1 MGWGPF
7 PVGGAAG
14 REVKVVFLAIAV
26 AFSLMAVFFLGGLYV
41 AGALGS
47 LALLLMEI
55 FSENRLSNIMANRAW
70 DTFTRFLL
78 VAIPLFILMGELVLR
93 SGIADRMYRALD
105 RWVAPIPG
113 GLLHTNI
120 VSCAIFAACSG
131 SSISTAAT
139 ISRVAL
145 PTFHTRGYNQ
155 RLVVGSLAAGGTLGI
170 LIPPSVLLVIYG
182 LSTGTSIGR
191 LFLAGF
197 LPGALMALTF
207 MALIAFAAVVWPGI
221 APREVGASFL
231 GWRGWAER
239 IGGSIA
245 IGPVVIL
252 ILAVLGSIYGGIAT
266 PGEAAAIGVYGA
278 FILAFLYNSK
288 PLWVPVIGAAL
299 RKTGLAG
306 AYSLL
311 RILLVTFI
319 GLVVLHLTA
328 QTFYLVFFPDRALFV
343 EQELAEAIFMIEVL
357 FLPPM
362 GWVSILTEVSP
373 DEILESRMPSMDY
386 FKAVMRS
393 NMAMLQ
399 EVFMSTMRTTC
410 MIMLILMAA
419 FTLQFAFAYL
429 RISHALADLV
439 VGLDLAQWQLVGIL
453 VLFYLLL
460 GTFMESYSMLA
471 TTLPILLETLFQSGI
486 DLLWF
491 GIIMIILLEA
501 AQISPPQGL
510 SLYVLHGAR
519 RETAEARGVTES
531 ETINDVYIGVMPFMA
546 CVAVVIGILM
556 VFPEIATWLPDQAKG
571 AR

>member
-1 MGWGPF
+1 M
-7 PVGGAAG
+7 V
-14 REVKVVFLAIAV
+14 IAV
-26 AFSLMAVFFLGGLYV
+26 AFVLMAVFFLAGLYV

-47 LALLLMEI
+47 LALLLMQF
-55 FSENRLSNIMANRAW
+55 FSDAPLWNIMANRVW
-70 DTFTRFLL
+70 ETYTRFLL

-145 PTFHTRGYNQ
+145 PAFHTRGYNE

-170 LIPPSVLLVIYG
+170 LIPPSVLLLIYG

-197 LPGALMALTF
+197 IPGALMALSF
-207 MALIAFAAVVWPGI
+207 MAFIGFAAIVWPGV
-221 APREVGASFL
+221 APRMPGETFL
-231 GWRGWAER
+231 SWRGWIDR
-239 IGGSIA
+239 ITGLIA
-245 IGPVVIL
+245 VGPVIIL
-252 ILAVLGSIYGGIAT
+252 VLAVLGSIYGGIAT
-266 PGEAAAIGVYGA
+266 PSEAAAIGVYGA
-278 FILAFLYNSK
+278 FVLAFLYNSK
-288 PLWVPVIGAAL
+288 DLWVPALGAFM
-299 RKTGLAG
+299 RITGLI
-306 AYSLL
+306 
-311 RILLVTFI
+311 RIYEAIRFALGTVVA
-319 GLVVLHLTA
+319 LVVIHLTA
-328 QTFYLVFFPDRALFV
+328 QTVFLVFFPDRSLFV
-343 EQELAEAIFMIEVL
+343 AEEIAEAIFLLEVL
-357 FLPPM
+357 VLPIV
-362 GWVSILTEVSP
+362 GWIPILFEVSR
-373 DEILESRMPSMDY
+373 EELQEARMPAMAQVSAM
-386 FKAVMRS
+386 ARS
-393 NMAMLQ
+393 NMAMLRQ
-399 EVFMSTMRTTC
+399 VFMSTTRTSC
-410 MIMLILMAA
+410 MIMFILMAA

-439 VGLDLAQWQLVGIL
+439 VTLELSQMELVGIL
-453 VLFYLLL
+453 IVFYLLL

-471 TTLPILLETLFQSGI
+471 TTLPILLETLFRSGI

-519 RETAEARGVTES
+519 QETAGARGVTEV
-531 ETINDVYIGVMPFMA
+531 ETINDVYIGVLPFMVCMA
-546 CVAVVIGILM
+546 AVIGILI
-556 VFPEIATWLPDQAKG
+556 VFPELVTWLPDQAKG

>member
-1 MGWGPF
+1 M
-7 PVGGAAG
+7 V
-14 REVKVVFLAIAV
+14 IAV
-26 AFSLMAVFFLGGLYV
+26 AFVLMAVFFLAGLYV

-47 LALLLMEI
+47 LALLLMQF
-55 FSENRLSNIMANRAW
+55 FSDAPLWNIMANRVW
-70 DTFTRFLL
+70 ETYTRFLL

-145 PTFHTRGYNQ
+145 PAFHTRGYNE

-170 LIPPSVLLVIYG
+170 LIPPSVLLLIYG

-197 LPGALMALTF
+197 IPGALMALSF
-207 MALIAFAAVVWPGI
+207 MAFIGFAAIVWPGV
-221 APREVGASFL
+221 APRMPGETFL
-231 GWRGWAER
+231 SRRGWIDR
-239 IGGSIA
+239 ITGLIA
-245 IGPVVIL
+245 VGPVIIL
-252 ILAVLGSIYGGIAT
+252 VLAVLGSIYGGIAT
-266 PGEAAAIGVYGA
+266 PSEAAAIGVYGA
-278 FILAFLYNSK
+278 FVLAFLYNSK
-288 PLWVPVIGAAL
+288 DLWVPALGAFM
-299 RKTGLAG
+299 RITGLI
-306 AYSLL
+306 
-311 RILLVTFI
+311 RIYEAIRFVLGTVI
-319 GLVVLHLTA
+319 ALVVIHLTA
-328 QTFYLVFFPDRALFV
+328 QTVYLVFFPDRSLFV
-343 EQELAEAIFMIEVL
+343 AEEIAEAIFLLEVL
-357 FLPPM
+357 VLPIV
-362 GWVSILTEVSP
+362 GWIPILFEVSR
-373 DEILESRMPSMDY
+373 EELQEARMPAMAQVSAM
-386 FKAVMRS
+386 ARS
-393 NMAMLQ
+393 NMAMLRQ
-399 EVFMSTMRTTC
+399 VFMSTTRTSC
-410 MIMLILMAA
+410 MIMFILMAA

-439 VGLDLAQWQLVGIL
+439 VTLELSQMELVGIL
-453 VLFYLLL
+453 IVFYLLL

-471 TTLPILLETLFQSGI
+471 TTLPILLETLFRSGI

-519 RETAEARGVTES
+519 QETAGARGVTEV
-531 ETINDVYIGVMPFMA
+531 ETINDVYIGVLPFMVCMA
-546 CVAVVIGILM
+546 AVIGILM
-556 VFPEIATWLPDQAKG
+556 VFPELVTWLPDQAKG

>member
-1 MGWGPF
+1 M
-7 PVGGAAG
+7 
-14 REVKVVFLAIAV
+14 LIAV
-26 AFSLMAVFFLGGLYV
+26 AFILMTVFFMAGLYV
-41 AGALGS
+41 AGALGT

-55 FSENRLSNIMANRAW
+55 YSEAPLSNIMSNRVW
-70 DTFTRFLL
+70 ETYNRFLL

-145 PTFHTRGYNQ
+145 PTFHTRGYNE

-170 LIPPSVLLVIYG
+170 LIPPSVLLLIYG

-197 LPGALMALTF
+197 IPGAIMALVF
-207 MALIAFAAVVWPGI
+207 MAFIAFAAIVWPRV
-221 APREVGASFL
+221 APRVEGETFL
-231 GWRGWAER
+231 TRQGWIDR
-239 IGGSIA
+239 IAGSIA
-245 IGPVVIL
+245 VGPVVIL

-266 PGEAAAIGVYGA
+266 PSEAAAIGVYGA
-278 FILAFLYNSK
+278 FILAFLYNSTS
-288 PLWVPVIGAAL
+288 LWLPVFAGFL
-299 RKTGLAG
+299 RVTGLIRH
-306 AYSLL
+306 YDIVRFLL
-311 RILLVTFI
+311 LTIVGVI
-319 GLVVLHLTA
+319 VLHLTI
-328 QTFYLVFFPDRALFV
+328 QTVYLVFFPNRALFV
-343 EQELAEAIFMIEVL
+343 AQEVAEAIFLLEVL
-357 FLPPM
+357 VLPLA
-362 GWVSILTEVSP
+362 GWIFILSEVSQQQLL
-373 DEILESRMPSMDY
+373 DTQMPSSAH
-386 FKAVMRS
+386 FKALMQS
-393 NMAMLQ
+393 NLSMIR
-399 EVFMSTMRTTC
+399 EVLLSTMRTTC
-410 MIMLILMAA
+410 MIMFILMAA

-439 VGLDLAQWQLVGIL
+439 VSLELTEMQLVGIL
-453 VLFYLLL
+453 IVFYLLL

-471 TTLPILLETLFQSGI
+471 TTLPILIETLFRSGI

-519 RETAEARGVTES
+519 RETAEVRGVTEV
-531 ETINDVYIGVMPFMA
+531 ETINDVYIGVLPFMVCMA
-546 CVAVVIGILM
+546 IVIGILM
-556 VFPEIATWLPDQAKG
+556 VFPELVTWLPDQAKG
-571 AR
+571 TR

>member
-1 MGWGPF
+1 M
-7 PVGGAAG
+7 
-14 REVKVVFLAIAV
+14 LIAV
-26 AFSLMAVFFLGGLYV
+26 AFILMAVFFMMGLYV

-47 LALLLMEI
+47 LALLLMQLFEDAP
-55 FSENRLSNIMANRAW
+55 LWNIMANRVW
-70 DTFTRFLL
+70 ETYTRFLL

-93 SGIADRMYRALD
+93 SGIAEKMYLALD

-145 PTFHTRGYNQ
+145 PTFHTRGYNE

-197 LPGALMALTF
+197 FPGALMALTF
-207 MALIAFAAVVWPGI
+207 MLMIAGAAIIWPGV
-221 APREVGASFL
+221 APRTPDATFL
-231 GWRGWAER
+231 SVRGWIDR
-239 IGGSIA
+239 FYGSIA
-245 IGPVVIL
+245 VLPVIAL
-252 ILAVLGSIYGGIAT
+252 ILCVLGSIYGGIAT
-266 PGEAAAIGVYGA
+266 PSEAAALGVYGA
-278 FILAFLYNSK
+278 FVLAVMNTSEKLLV
-288 PLWVPVIGAAL
+288 PLIGIVL
-299 RKTGLAG
+299 RLTGLLRLYKFLVLPVAG
-306 AYSLL
+306 VAAGVL
-311 RILLVTFI
+311 
-319 GLVVLHLTA
+319 VLHLVV
-328 QTFYLVFFPDRALFV
+328 QLFSVLFFRGEVNDWFLIEVMIVPLTGVVPIMFGV
-343 EQELAEAIFMIEVL
+343 SPQELREYRFPQMAVVRGVVQSNL
-357 FLPPM
+357 
-362 GWVSILTEVSP
+362 
-373 DEILESRMPSMDY
+373 SML
-386 FKAVMRS
+386 R
-393 NMAMLQ
+393 
-399 EVFMSTMRTTC
+399 EVFTSTMRTTC

-429 RISHALADLV
+429 RISVDLAEFV
-439 VGLDLAQWQLVGIL
+439 VGRNLTPNQLVLIL
-453 VLFYLLL
+453 IVFYLVL

-471 TTLPILLETLFQSGI
+471 TTLPILLETLSRSGI

-519 RETAEARGVTES
+519 RETREAREVAADVA
-531 ETINDVYIGVMPFMA
+531 ETINDVYIGVLPFMVCMA
-546 CVAVVIGILM
+546 IVVGILM
-556 VFPEIATWLPDQAKG
+556 FFPEIATWLPDQVKG
-571 AR
+571 ARR

>member
-1 MGWGPF
+1 M
-7 PVGGAAG
+7 
-14 REVKVVFLAIAV
+14 VVAIA
-26 AFSLMAVFFLGGLYV
+26 FILMTVFFLAGLYV

-55 FSENRLSNIMANRAW
+55 FSENPLSNIMANRAW
-70 DTFTRFLL
+70 DTYTRFLL

-145 PTFHTRGYNQ
+145 PTFHTRGYND

-197 LPGALMALTF
+197 IPGALMALTF
-207 MALIAFAAVVWPGI
+207 MLLIGICVVIWPGI
-221 APREVGASFL
+221 APKVPGETFL
-231 GWRGWAER
+231 SWRGWVNR
-239 IGGSIA
+239 ITGTIA
-245 IGPVVIL
+245 IAPVVIL

-288 PLWVPVIGAAL
+288 QLWVPVVGAAL
-299 RKTGLAG
+299 RSTGLIG
-306 AYSLL
+306 AYAPLRFLL
-311 RILLVTFI
+311 LTFI
-319 GLVVLHLTA
+319 GLVVLHLA
-328 QTFYLVFFPDRALFV
+328 VQTFYLVFFPDIYLFV
-343 EQELAEAIFMIEVL
+343 DSEDIAEAIFMLEVL

-362 GWVSILTEVSP
+362 GWVSILTEVSR
-373 DEILESRMPSMDY
+373 EELEDARLPSMDY
-386 FKAVMRS
+386 VRETMRS

-399 EVFMSTMRTTC
+399 EVFLSTMRTTC

-439 VGLDLAQWQLVGIL
+439 VSLELEQWQLVGIL
-453 VLFYLLL
+453 VVFYLLL

-510 SLYVLHGAR
+510 ALYVLHGAR
-519 RETAEARGVTES
+519 HETAEARGVTET
-531 ETINDVYIGVMPFMA
+531 ETINDVYIGVMPFMG
-546 CVAVVIGILM
+546 CMAVVIGILM
-556 VFPEIATWLPDQAKG
+556 LFPEIVTWLPDQAKG
-571 AR
+571 TR

>member
-1 MGWGPF
+1 MT
-7 PVGGAAG
+7 
-14 REVKVVFLAIAV
+14 
-26 AFSLMAVFFLGGLYV
+26 VFFMAGLYV

-47 LALLLMEI
+47 LALLLMEMY
-55 FSENRLSNIMANRAW
+55 SDAPLSNIMSNRVW
-70 DTFTRFLL
+70 ETYNRFLL

-145 PTFHTRGYNQ
+145 PTFHTRGYNE

-170 LIPPSVLLVIYG
+170 LIPPSVLLLIYG
-182 LSTGTSIGR
+182 LSTGTSVGR

-197 LPGALMALTF
+197 IPGAIMAMVF
-207 MALIAFAAVVWPGI
+207 MAFIASAAIIWPRV
-221 APREVGASFL
+221 APRNEGATFL
-231 GWRGWAER
+231 SRQGWIDR
-239 IGGSIA
+239 IAGSIA
-245 IGPVVIL
+245 VGPVIIL
-252 ILAVLGSIYGGIAT
+252 VLAVLGSIYGGIAT
-266 PGEAAAIGVYGA
+266 PSEAAAIGVYGS
-278 FILAFLYNSK
+278 FVLAFLYNSK
-288 PLWVPVIGAAL
+288 PLWLPVF
-299 RKTGLAG
+299 AG
-306 AYSLL
+306 LL
-311 RILLVTFI
+311 RIVGLARHYDLVRFLI
-319 GLVVLHLTA
+319 GTVVGFVVVHLTV
-328 QTFYLVFFPDRALFV
+328 QTVYLVFFPNQSLFV
-343 EQELAEAIFMIEVL
+343 TQEVAEAIFLLEVL
-357 FLPPM
+357 VLPLT
-362 GWVSILTEVSP
+362 GWVFILSEVSQQ
-373 DEILESRMPSMDY
+373 ELLETRMASQTQLS
-386 FKAVMRS
+386 AIMRS
-393 NMAMLQ
+393 NIEMIR

-410 MIMLILMAA
+410 MIMFILMAA

-439 VGLDLAQWQLVGIL
+439 ISLDLTQMELVGIL
-453 VLFYLLL
+453 IVFYLLL

-471 TTLPILLETLFQSGI
+471 TTLPILLETLLRSGI

-519 RETAEARGVTES
+519 QETAEVRGVTEA
-531 ETINDVYIGVMPFMA
+531 ETINDVYIGVLPFMA
-546 CVAVVIGILM
+546 CMAIVIGILM
-556 VFPEIATWLPDQAKG
+556 VFPELVTWLPDQAKG

>member
-1 MGWGPF
+1 M
-7 PVGGAAG
+7 VIA
-14 REVKVVFLAIAV
+14 LAFI
-26 AFSLMAVFFLGGLYV
+26 LMTVFFLAGLYV

-55 FSENRLSNIMANRAW
+55 YSEAPLSNIMSNRVW
-70 DTFTRFLL
+70 ETYTRFLL

-145 PTFHTRGYNQ
+145 PTFHTRGYNE

-170 LIPPSVLLVIYG
+170 LIPPSVLLLIYG

-197 LPGALMALTF
+197 IPGAIMALVF
-207 MALIAFAAVVWPGI
+207 MAFIAFAAIVWPRV
-221 APREVGASFL
+221 APRNEGETFL
-231 GWRGWAER
+231 SWEGWINR

-245 IGPVVIL
+245 VGPVIVL

-266 PGEAAAIGVYGA
+266 PSEAAAIGVYGA
-278 FILAFLYNSK
+278 FVLAFLYNSK
-288 PLWVPVIGAAL
+288 ALWLPVFAGLLRVTGLIGLYDFVRVVIG
-299 RKTGLAG
+299 TVVG
-306 AYSLL
+306 A
-311 RILLVTFI
+311 
-319 GLVVLHLTA
+319 VVIHLTI
-328 QTFYLVFFPDRALFV
+328 QTVYLVFFPNQSLFV
-343 EQELAEAIFMIEVL
+343 TQDIAEAIFLLEVL
-357 FLPPM
+357 VLPLT
-362 GWVSILTEVSP
+362 GWVFILSEVSKEELY
-373 DEILESRMPSMDY
+373 DTRMPSSTQ
-386 FKAVMRS
+386 FNAILRS
-393 NMAMLQ
+393 NMAMIE

-410 MIMLILMAA
+410 MIMFILMAA

-439 VGLDLAQWQLVGIL
+439 VSLELSQMELVGIL
-453 VLFYLLL
+453 IVFYLLL

-471 TTLPILLETLFQSGI
+471 TTLPILIETLLRSGI

-519 RETAEARGVTES
+519 RETAAVRGVTEA
-531 ETINDVYIGVMPFMA
+531 ETINDVYIGVLPFMVCMA
-546 CVAVVIGILM
+546 IVIGILM
-556 VFPEIATWLPDQAKG
+556 VFPELVTWLPDQAKG

>member
-1 MGWGPF
+1 M
-7 PVGGAAG
+7 V
-14 REVKVVFLAIAV
+14 IAV
-26 AFSLMAVFFLGGLYV
+26 AFILMTVFFLAGLYV

-47 LALLLMEI
+47 LALVLMEF
-55 FSENRLSNIMANRAW
+55 FSSAPLSNIMSNRAW
-70 DTFTRFLL
+70 ETYTRFLL

-145 PTFHTRGYNQ
+145 PAFHTRGYND

-170 LIPPSVLLVIYG
+170 LIPPSVLLLIYG
-182 LSTGTSIGR
+182 LNTGTSVGR

-197 LPGALMALTF
+197 IPGAIMALVF
-207 MALIAFAAVVWPGI
+207 MAFIGFAAILWPRV
-221 APREVGASFL
+221 APRTAGETFRTWQSWVD
-231 GWRGWAER
+231 R
-239 IGGSIA
+239 IAGSIA
-245 IGPVVIL
+245 VGPVVIL
-252 ILAVLGSIYGGIAT
+252 VLAVLGSIYGGIAT
-266 PGEAAAIGVYGA
+266 PSEAAAIGVYGA
-278 FILAFLYNSK
+278 FVLAFLYNSK
-288 PLWVPVIGAAL
+288 PLWLPVLGVLLRATGLIGAYEAVRLAL
-299 RKTGLAG
+299 GT
-306 AYSLL
+306 
-311 RILLVTFI
+311 VV
-319 GLVVLHLTA
+319 GLVVLHLTM
-328 QTFYLVFFPDRALFV
+328 QTVYLVFFPDQSLFV
-343 EQELAEAIFMIEVL
+343 SQHIAETVFLLEVL
-357 FLPPM
+357 VLPLV
-362 GWVSILTEVSP
+362 GWVFILSEVP
-373 DEILESRMPSMDY
+373 REELREARMPSMVHTR
-386 FKAVMRS
+386 AILRS
-393 NMAMLQ
+393 NLSVLQ

-410 MIMLILMAA
+410 MIMFILMAA

-439 VGLDLAQWQLVGIL
+439 VSLDLTQMQLVGIL
-453 VLFYLLL
+453 VVFYLLL

-471 TTLPILLETLFQSGI
+471 TTLPILLETLSRSGI

-519 RETAEARGVTES
+519 RETADVRGVTET
-531 ETINDVYIGVMPFMA
+531 ETINDVYIGVLPFMG
-546 CVAVVIGILM
+546 CMAVVIVILM
-556 VFPEIATWLPDQAKG
+556 IFPELVTWLPDQAKG

>member
-1 MGWGPF
+1 M
-7 PVGGAAG
+7 V
-14 REVKVVFLAIAV
+14 IAV
-26 AFSLMAVFFLGGLYV
+26 AFILMTVFFLAGLYV
-41 AGALGS
+41 AGALGT
-47 LALLLMEI
+47 LALLLMEV
-55 FSENRLSNIMANRAW
+55 FSPAPLSNILSNRVW
-70 DTFTRFLL
+70 ETYTRFLL

-145 PTFHTRGYNQ
+145 PAFHTRGYNE

-170 LIPPSVLLVIYG
+170 LIPPSVLLLIYG

-197 LPGALMALTF
+197 IPGALMALVF
-207 MALIAFAAVVWPGI
+207 MLFIGFAAVVWPGV
-221 APREVGASFL
+221 APRVEGETFL
-231 GWRGWAER
+231 NWQGWVER
-239 IGGSIA
+239 ITGLIA
-245 IGPVVIL
+245 VGPVIIL
-252 ILAVLGSIYGGIAT
+252 VLAVLGSIYGGIAT
-266 PGEAAAIGVYGA
+266 PSEAAAIGVYGA
-278 FILAFLYNSK
+278 FVLAFLYNSK
-288 PLWVPVIGAAL
+288 ALWVPVLGRMLRLIGLIRAYESIRLAL
-299 RKTGLAG
+299 GTVIA
-306 AYSLL
+306 
-311 RILLVTFI
+311 
-319 GLVVLHLTA
+319 LVVLHLTA
-328 QTFYLVFFPDRALFV
+328 QTVFLVFFPDRSLF
-343 EQELAEAIFMIEVL
+343 LAEDVAEAVFLLEVL
-357 FLPPM
+357 ILPIV
-362 GWVSILTEVSP
+362 GWVPILSEVSR
-373 DEILESRMPSMDY
+373 EELQEARMPAMAQVSAM
-386 FKAVMRS
+386 VRS
-393 NMAMLQ
+393 NMGMLR

-410 MIMLILMAA
+410 MIMFILLAA

-439 VGLDLAQWQLVGIL
+439 VTLDLSQMELVGIL
-453 VLFYLLL
+453 IVFYLLL

-471 TTLPILLETLFQSGI
+471 TTLPILLETLFRSGI

-519 RETAEARGVTES
+519 QETAEVRGVTEV
-531 ETINDVYIGVMPFMA
+531 ETINDVYIGVLPFMVCMA
-546 CVAVVIGILM
+546 LVIGILM
-556 VFPEIATWLPDQAKG
+556 LFPELVTWLPDQAKG

>member
-1 MGWGPF
+1 M
-7 PVGGAAG
+7 V
-14 REVKVVFLAIAV
+14 IAV
-26 AFSLMAVFFLGGLYV
+26 AFVLMTVFFLAGLYV
-41 AGALGS
+41 AGALGT

-55 FSENRLSNIMANRAW
+55 YSDAPLSNIMSNRVW
-70 DTFTRFLL
+70 ETYNRFLL

-145 PTFHTRGYNQ
+145 PTFHTRGYNE

-170 LIPPSVLLVIYG
+170 LIPPSVLLLIYG

-197 LPGALMALTF
+197 IPGAIMALVF
-207 MALIAFAAVVWPGI
+207 MAFIAFAAIVWPRV
-221 APREVGASFL
+221 APRVEGETFL
-231 GWRGWAER
+231 TRQGWIER
-239 IGGSIA
+239 ITGSIA
-245 IGPVVIL
+245 VGPVVIL

-266 PGEAAAIGVYGA
+266 PSEAAAIGVYGS
-278 FILAFLYNSK
+278 FVLAFLYNSK
-288 PLWVPVIGAAL
+288 ELWLPVF
-299 RKTGLAG
+299 AG
-306 AYSLL
+306 LL
-311 RILLVTFI
+311 RIL
-319 GLVVLHLTA
+319 GLIRYYQPVRVVLLAILGAVVLHLTI
-328 QTFYLVFFPDRALFV
+328 QTVYLVFFPNRALFV
-343 EQELAEAIFMIEVL
+343 EQEVAEAIFLLEVL
-357 FLPPM
+357 ILPLA
-362 GWVSILTEVSP
+362 GWVFILSEVSHH
-373 DEILESRMPSMDY
+373 ELLESRMPSTAHFNALMQ
-386 FKAVMRS
+386 S
-393 NMAMLQ
+393 NLAMIRQ
-399 EVFMSTMRTTC
+399 VFMSTMRTTV
-410 MIMLILMAA
+410 MIMFILMAA

-439 VGLDLAQWQLVGIL
+439 VSLELTQMQLVGIL
-453 VLFYLLL
+453 IVFYLLL

-471 TTLPILLETLFQSGI
+471 TTLPILIETLSRSGI

-519 RETAEARGVTES
+519 QETASARGVTEA
-531 ETINDVYIGVMPFMA
+531 ETIYDVYIGVLPFMVCMA
-546 CVAVVIGILM
+546 IVIGILM
-556 VFPEIATWLPDQAKG
+556 LFPELVTWLPDQAKG
-571 AR
+571 TR

>member
-1 MGWGPF
+1 MT
-7 PVGGAAG
+7 
-14 REVKVVFLAIAV
+14 
-26 AFSLMAVFFLGGLYV
+26 VFFLAGLYV

-47 LALLLMEI
+47 LALLLMQF
-55 FSENRLSNIMANRAW
+55 FSDAPLWNIMANRVW
-70 DTFTRFLL
+70 ETYTRFLL

-145 PTFHTRGYNQ
+145 PAFHTRGYNE

-170 LIPPSVLLVIYG
+170 LIPPSVLLLIYG

-197 LPGALMALTF
+197 IPGALMALSF
-207 MALIAFAAVVWPGI
+207 MAFIGFAAIVWPGV
-221 APREVGASFL
+221 APRMPGETFL
-231 GWRGWAER
+231 SRRGWIDR
-239 IGGSIA
+239 ITGLIA
-245 IGPVVIL
+245 VGPVIIL
-252 ILAVLGSIYGGIAT
+252 VLAVLGSIYGGIAT
-266 PGEAAAIGVYGA
+266 PSEAAAIGVYGA
-278 FILAFLYNSK
+278 FVLAFLYNSK
-288 PLWVPVIGAAL
+288 DLWVPAL
-299 RKTGLAG
+299 GGFMRITGLI
-306 AYSLL
+306 
-311 RILLVTFI
+311 RIYEAIRFVLGTVI
-319 GLVVLHLTA
+319 ALVVIHLTA
-328 QTFYLVFFPDRALFV
+328 QTVFLVFFPDRSLFLA
-343 EQELAEAIFMIEVL
+343 EEIAEAIFLLEVL
-357 FLPPM
+357 VLPIV
-362 GWVSILTEVSP
+362 GWIPILFEVSR
-373 DEILESRMPSMDY
+373 EELQEARMPAMAQVSAM
-386 FKAVMRS
+386 ARS
-393 NMAMLQ
+393 NMAMLRQ
-399 EVFMSTMRTTC
+399 VFMSTTRTSC
-410 MIMLILMAA
+410 MIMFILMAA

-439 VGLDLAQWQLVGIL
+439 VTLELSQMELVGIL
-453 VLFYLLL
+453 IVFYLLL

-471 TTLPILLETLFQSGI
+471 TTLPILLETLFRSGI

-519 RETAEARGVTES
+519 QETAGARGVTEV
-531 ETINDVYIGVMPFMA
+531 ETINDVYIGVLPFMVCMA
-546 CVAVVIGILM
+546 AVIGILI
-556 VFPEIATWLPDQAKG
+556 VFPELVTWLPDQAKG